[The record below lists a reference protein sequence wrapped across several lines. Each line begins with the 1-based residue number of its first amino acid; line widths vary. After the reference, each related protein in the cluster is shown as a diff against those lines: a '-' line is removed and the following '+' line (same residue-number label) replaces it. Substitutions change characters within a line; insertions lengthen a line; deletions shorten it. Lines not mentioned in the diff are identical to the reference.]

1 MSYYQQC
8 TTGTFLLC
16 SIYVF
21 ILHAGQ
27 LATSKP
33 ASSNYLMSASSYST
47 FRHNLLQHLGGDHS
61 ISTELLQAAWPRS
74 STKSAW
80 IRALENLH
88 GFFFFFFLSFFSS
101 SFFFRISLFFISSS
115 SSRPYQYITVVFRN
129 SLPSATEDTQE
140 PRISQQ
146 LTSCWRKCTIQDVI
160 VDETLTSK
168 CCPLV
173 FQFQQCYYGF
183 RNRFKG
189 ENRLATM
196 TNVIKN
202 HLLHHMQRIFII
214 YWRIPMVSGRKKI
227 RTNQNTFSCVFKIMR
242 YTSQYI

>member
-1 MSYYQQC
+1 MYHGYIFTVLNICVYPSRWPTRYVKTC
-8 TTGTFLLC
+8 LIKLFNVGLFLLYIQTQ
-16 SIYVF
+16 SP
-21 ILHAGQ
+21 
-27 LATSKP
+27 P
-33 ASSNYLMSASSYST
+33 A
-47 FRHNLLQHLGGDHS
+47 FGGDHS
-61 ISTELLQAAWPRS
+61 ISTELLQAAWPLS

-88 GFFFFFFLSFFSS
+88 GFFFFSFSLFFS
-101 SFFFRISLFFISSS
+101 SFFFVRISLFFISSS

-189 ENRLATM
+189 EIRIATM

-202 HLLHHMQRIFII
+202 HLLHHMQQIYII
-214 YWRIPMVSGRKKI
+214 HWRILMVSGRKKI
-227 RTNQNTFSCVFKIMR
+227 KTNQHTFSCVFKIIH
-242 YTSQYI
+242 YTSQYISI

>member
-101 SFFFRISLFFISSS
+101 SFFSEFLYFLFPPAPRGLIST
-115 SSRPYQYITVVFRN
+115 SRWFSGTVFHLQQRTHRSRELAN
-129 SLPSATEDTQE
+129 S
-140 PRISQQ
+140 
-146 LTSCWRKCTIQDVI
+146 
-160 VDETLTSK
+160 
-168 CCPLV
+168 
-173 FQFQQCYYGF
+173 
-183 RNRFKG
+183 
-189 ENRLATM
+189 
-196 TNVIKN
+196 
-202 HLLHHMQRIFII
+202 
-214 YWRIPMVSGRKKI
+214 
-227 RTNQNTFSCVFKIMR
+227 
-242 YTSQYI
+242 